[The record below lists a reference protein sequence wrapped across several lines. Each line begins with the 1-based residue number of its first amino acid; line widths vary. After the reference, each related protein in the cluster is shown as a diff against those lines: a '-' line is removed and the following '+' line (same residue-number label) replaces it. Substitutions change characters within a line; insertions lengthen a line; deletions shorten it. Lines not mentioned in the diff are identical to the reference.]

1 MEKRY
6 PSGQSLYSEREQR
19 APETQKIVAQEQ
31 EGQRV
36 WPGRGPSFRSTAR
49 LRAAGCTLQPMSM
62 SLAQPESTQLAVVLW
77 GHWELDAATFSV
89 VAVTNSGACL
99 HLSCLQPG

>member
-1 MEKRY
+1 
-6 PSGQSLYSEREQR
+6 
-19 APETQKIVAQEQ
+19 
-31 EGQRV
+31 
-36 WPGRGPSFRSTAR
+36 
-49 LRAAGCTLQPMSM
+49 MSM